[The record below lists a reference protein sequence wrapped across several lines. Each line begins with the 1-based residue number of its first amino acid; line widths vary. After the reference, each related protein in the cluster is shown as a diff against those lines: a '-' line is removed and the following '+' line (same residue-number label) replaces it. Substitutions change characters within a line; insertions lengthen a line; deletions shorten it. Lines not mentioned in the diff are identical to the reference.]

1 MLRPLLCQPKPS
13 FGLTAFASCEKI
25 NFVFSACFVYSATL
39 VTKLTIPPSLDQR
52 NDRRTGIHPILS
64 ISFEMCES
72 GHKWPPEEAGNGAA
86 SAPATRIRNPCIW
99 QTLQA
104 QPRSNRLRSG
114 EPPRTRAATRRRPRF
129 QVDDTAQVVAA
140 EVRPMTAPA
149 QGRACARGSAARH
162 TSTRQPLN
170 ARLAGRASL
179 GGAGGGG
186 PNQGGLSPPPGG
198 PAAGAQRFRRRG
210 NIQTAGGL

>member
-1 MLRPLLCQPKPS
+1 MIGALEYIRFYQFLSKCASRATSGPLKKQATELHPPLPRG
-13 FGLTAFASCEKI
+13 FGILASGKR
-25 NFVFSACFVYSATL
+25 S
-39 VTKLTIPPSLDQR
+39 K
-52 NDRRTGIHPILS
+52 
-64 ISFEMCES
+64 
-72 GHKWPPEEAGNGAA
+72 
-86 SAPATRIRNPCIW
+86 
-99 QTLQA
+99 
-104 QPRSNRLRSG
+104 QPRSDRLRSG
-114 EPPRTRAATRRRPRF
+114 ELPRTRAATRRRPRF

-186 PNQGGLSPPPGG
+186 PNQGGLSPPPGW

>member
-1 MLRPLLCQPKPS
+1 MIGALEYIRFYQFLSKCASRATSGPLKKQATELHPPLPRG
-13 FGLTAFASCEKI
+13 FGILASGKRSKRSRALI
-25 NFVFSACFVYSATL
+25 GYA
-39 VTKLTIPPSLDQR
+39 
-52 NDRRTGIHPILS
+52 
-64 ISFEMCES
+64 
-72 GHKWPPEEAGNGAA
+72 AA
-86 SAPATRIRNPCIW
+86 SRQERGQQHVGA
-99 QTLQA
+99 LA
-104 QPRSNRLRSG
+104 Q
-114 EPPRTRAATRRRPRF
+114 RPRF

-186 PNQGGLSPPPGG
+186 PNQGGLSPPPGW